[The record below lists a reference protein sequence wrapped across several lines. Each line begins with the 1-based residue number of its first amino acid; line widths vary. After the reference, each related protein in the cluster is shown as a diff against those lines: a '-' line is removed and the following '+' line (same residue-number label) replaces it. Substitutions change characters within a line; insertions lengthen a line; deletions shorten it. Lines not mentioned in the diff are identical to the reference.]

1 VLTVTAIL
9 ELNILGTL
17 HGAARFSISGGELGS
32 HSPICNDF
40 SILHLNAALR
50 QASSGVH
57 YWETAANGTQT
68 GKFTTAR
75 AALHPRFQGSQRALG
90 RVSDQGKH
98 GTMVGRETR
107 HARSRNCARSVPRRL
122 RATRRR
128 LHSNGRDVGAGKEL
142 TFENNWIPN
151 RGWAA
156 PTFVTIRL
164 SPALAGTLV
173 ELFHHGFEHAGYETG
188 WGMTQLNALKQI

>member
-1 VLTVTAIL
+1 MVAVM
-9 ELNILGTL
+9 
-17 HGAARFSISGGELGS
+17 
-32 HSPICNDF
+32 
-40 SILHLNAALR
+40 
-50 QASSGVH
+50 
-57 YWETAANGTQT
+57 WEA
-68 GKFTTAR
+68 K
-75 AALHPRFQGSQRALG
+75 
-90 RVSDQGKH
+90 RVSYG
-98 GTMVGRETR
+98 GTIQVFE
-107 HARSRNCARSVPRRL
+107 
-122 RATRRR
+122 
-128 LHSNGRDVGAGKEL
+128 AGKEL